1 MVTLLINRGKQD
13 KLRAGDLLGALTGDV
28 GLPGDA
34 VGKIDIL
41 PTRSYVAVRREHAD
55 AALARL
61 QRGKIKGKSV
71 RVSRLGADLR
81 GE

>member
-41 PTRSYVAVRREHAD
+41 PTRSYVAVQREHAD

-71 RVSRLGADLR
+71 RVSRLGSPPG